1 MYTHPYIA
9 RLAVAERYG
18 RLVRD
23 ADGWRLAQEARANWS
38 SKPLLD
44 AYRGVCGLA
53 RRCAHWARGW
63 RSRRLLG
70 QH

>member
-18 RLVRD
+18 RMVRD
-23 ADGWRLAQEARANWS
+23 ANEWRLAQEAMETRPGT
-38 SKPLLD
+38 PLRS

-53 RRCAHWARGW
+53 RRCVNW
-63 RSRRLLG
+63 RPWKLLG